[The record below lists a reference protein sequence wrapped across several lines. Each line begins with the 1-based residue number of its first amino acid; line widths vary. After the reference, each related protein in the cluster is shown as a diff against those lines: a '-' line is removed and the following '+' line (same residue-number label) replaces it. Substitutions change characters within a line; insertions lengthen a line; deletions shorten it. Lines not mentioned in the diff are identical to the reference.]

1 MNETKNID
9 NLQILLLEDD
19 YYLFPDAIHTLRKL
33 SEKISND
40 YNVIS
45 LGFNQKYKYVETYLS
60 ELYFIANFNS
70 GYHNTGLVL
79 NRFQWK
85 MIKDCI
91 DVKKSL
97 II

>member
-1 MNETKNID
+1 M
-9 NLQILLLEDD
+9 
-19 YYLFPDAIHTLRKL
+19 RKL

-45 LGFNQKYKYVETYLS
+45 LGFNQRDKFVETYLS

-70 GYHNTGLVL
+70 AYHNTGLVL

-85 MIKDCI
+85 MIQDCI
-91 DVKKSL
+91 DVKKGL
-97 II
+97 INLS